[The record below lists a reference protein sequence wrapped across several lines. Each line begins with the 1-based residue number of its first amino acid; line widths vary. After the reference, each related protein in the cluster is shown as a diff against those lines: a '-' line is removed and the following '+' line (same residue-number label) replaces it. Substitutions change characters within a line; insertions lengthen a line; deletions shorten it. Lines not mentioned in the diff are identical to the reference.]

1 MMRNR
6 RAGLAVAFL
15 VVSAVSAPWCA
26 SALAQGQAQDAAAD
40 FPNRSVRFIVGFPP
54 GGATDI
60 LARVVG
66 QHLSERWGQTFVID
80 NRPGAGGNIGAEL
93 AARANPDGYTFCV
106 LTTSALT
113 FNPHLI
119 DNLPSNPATDL
130 KAVINLGM
138 FVGGLVASPKLDVKT
153 IDDLKKAMLA
163 KPDGFNFGTYGP
175 STSPN
180 FFRLFLQERLGV
192 KASEIPYKGASE
204 LVSSLVSGELQLTYT
219 ALGNWADNPGDA
231 KGRILVQDG
240 ARRSARLPNVPTVG
254 EAGLGEFP
262 IKTWIGLFAPGGVP
276 DAIIDQVN
284 RQVGEAINKAEVRDF
299 LIGQIIEPSV
309 TTAKEF
315 SDFVAKERDE
325 TGKLFQKYN
334 IPKIK

>member
-1 MMRNR
+1 MK
-6 RAGLAVAFL
+6 AKAIFLAAAFAL
-15 VVSAVSAPWCA
+15 PL
-26 SALAQGQAQDAAAD
+26 ALAPQVHAQSYPTKPIRIIVPVTPGALTDIVARRIGAAA
-40 FPNRSVRFIVGFPP
+40 
-54 GGATDI
+54 
-60 LARVVG
+60 G
-66 QHLSERWGQTFVID
+66 QSMGQQWIFE
-80 NRPGAGGNIGAEL
+80 NRPGASFIVPAE
-93 AARANPDGYTFCV
+93 ACRRATPDGYTFCV
-106 LTTSALT
+106 LSTSALT
-113 FNPHLI
+113 FNPHLV
-119 DNLPSNPATDL
+119 DNLPYNPATDL

-153 IDDLKKAMLA
+153 IDDLKKAMAA

-180 FFRLFLQERLGV
+180 VFRLFLQERLGV
-192 KASEIPYKGASE
+192 KAAEIPYKGANE
-204 LVSSLVSGELQLTYT
+204 LVSNLVSGEIQLTYT

-240 ARRSARLPNVPTVG
+240 AKRSARLPDVPTVA

-262 IKTWIGLFAPGGVP
+262 IKTWIGLFAPSGVP

-284 RQVGEAINKAEVRDF
+284 RQVGEAINKPEVRDF
-299 LIGQIIEPSV
+299 LISQIIEPAV
-309 TTAKEF
+309 TSAREY

>member
-1 MMRNR
+1 MNMK
-6 RAGLAVAFL
+6 AKAIFL
-15 VVSAVSAPWCA
+15 
-26 SALAQGQAQDAAAD
+26 AAALT
-40 FPNRSVRFIVGFPP
+40 FAPQVHAQTYPTKPIRVIVPVSP
-54 GGATDI
+54 GALTDI
-60 LARVVG
+60 VARRIGAAAAQIMG
-66 QHLSERWGQTFVID
+66 QQWVLE
-80 NRPGAGGNIGAEL
+80 NRPGANFIIPAE
-93 AARANPDGYTFCV
+93 ACRRANPDGYTFCV

-119 DNLPSNPATDL
+119 DNLPYNPATDL